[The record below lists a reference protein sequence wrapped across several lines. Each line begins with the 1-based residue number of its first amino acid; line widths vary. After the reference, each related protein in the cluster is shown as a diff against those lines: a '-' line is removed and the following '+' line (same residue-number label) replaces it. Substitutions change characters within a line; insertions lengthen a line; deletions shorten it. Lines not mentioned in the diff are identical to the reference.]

1 MTLGHPPLWS
11 FLSEEAEGGLKGCLQ
26 ALPSFE
32 GKDHSSLLFPWTSLP
47 CCPPPSCPQPQTQP
61 EPFCE
66 TDSDEEILEQILELP
81 LQQFCSKKLFS
92 IPEEE
97 EEEDEEDEEKPGAG
111 SSSRDPSP
119 PESLSPGLDCDST
132 QPQGPGPCPLSPESS
147 SAGDHLE
154 DTAGLVGGSSWRR
167 GSVSTEKPPNRK
179 RSPDPREHCS
189 RLLSNGGTQASGRP
203 GPTRERGG
211 STVGEGPRGGPEA
224 GGRGGL
230 APSQRCPRGRTPESG
245 LASCLSPKCLEISIE
260 YDSEDEQEAGGGGL
274 NITSSCYL
282 GDGEAWGTAPIGRS
296 KGAVKANSG
305 PNPYPRLP
313 AWEKGEPE
321 RRGRSATGRT
331 KEPASR
337 VRAHSHPGQPPT
349 CCRLAAL
356 LAAHQPLPFHAAASI
371 SRGGAGPPGSLTCLL
386 PPTFHCFA
394 ASADRNWDA
403 QYSVIISHQLPP
415 GSPLPMG

>member
-1 MTLGHPPLWS
+1 MRAKVTA
-11 FLSEEAEGGLKGCLQ
+11 LS
-26 ALPSFE
+26 
-32 GKDHSSLLFPWTSLP
+32 SSHGPLFPAA
-47 CCPPPSCPQPQTQP
+47 PSPNPQPQPQP
-61 EPFCE
+61 EPSCE

-97 EEEDEEDEEKPGAG
+97 EEEDEERPGAA
-111 SSSRDPSP
+111 SSQDPSL
-119 PESLSPGLDCDST
+119 PEPTLLGLGCDGR
-132 QPQGPGPCPLSPESS
+132 QPRGPGPCPLSPEPS

-154 DTAGLVGGSSWRR
+154 DMPGLAGGSSWRR
-167 GSVSTEKPPNRK
+167 GSGSTEKPPNRK

-189 RLLSNGGTQASGRP
+189 RLLSNGGPQASGRP

-211 STVGEGPRGGPEA
+211 APVGEGARGGPEA
-224 GGRGGL
+224 GGRGRP
-230 APSQRCPRGRTPESG
+230 APSRRGPRGQNPESG

-260 YDSEDEQEAGGGGL
+260 YDSEDEQEAGGGSVS
-274 NITSSCYL
+274 ITSSCYI
-282 GDGEAWGTAPIGRS
+282 GDGEAWGAAPVGRPR
-296 KGAVKANSG
+296 GALMANSG
-305 PNPYPRLP
+305 PNPYSHLL

-321 RRGRSATGRT
+321 RRGCSATGRA

-337 VRAHSHPGQPPT
+337 VRAHSPPWAAPT
-349 CCRLAAL
+349 CCHLVAL
-356 LAAHQPLPFHAAASI
+356 LAAHQPLPFHAATSI

-403 QYSVIISHQLPP
+403 QCSGIISRQL
-415 GSPLPMG
+415 SPANLPCLWAGWPLTLLRTLTVMSSVTQPTR